1 MYVVLSIIA
10 VKKYYCYI
18 LLLVIFWEVFPERNK
33 HVQSH
38 IQRFAI
44 RRFVF
49 NRNDRQKVS
58 TKHHHIFN
66 HIFK

>member
-18 LLLVIFWEVFPERNK
+18 LLLVICWEVFPERNK

-38 IQRFAI
+38 IRRFAI
-44 RRFVF
+44 GPFVIQS
-49 NRNDRQKVS
+49 N
-58 TKHHHIFN
+58 
-66 HIFK
+66 